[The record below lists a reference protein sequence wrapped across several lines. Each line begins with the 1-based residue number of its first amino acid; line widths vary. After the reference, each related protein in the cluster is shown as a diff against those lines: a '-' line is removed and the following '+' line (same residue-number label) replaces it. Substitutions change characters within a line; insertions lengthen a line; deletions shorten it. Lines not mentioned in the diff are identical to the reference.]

1 MTFRSLALSNI
12 RGNWRSYSAF
22 FWSSVFSVIIFYMYA
37 AFIYHPD
44 VINGNIL
51 QAQKI
56 RTGMQFCLYL
66 IAIFSFLFVLYANS
80 AFLKTRK
87 QEFGLFSLFGMT
99 RSQLRR
105 LVIYENAAVAL
116 LSLITG
122 IAIGMLFSK
131 LFFMALGAILS
142 VKDPIPFAA
151 PVFAIALTGIGFF
164 ALSMGIALLTSLRIG
179 KSEIVDLLKAARK
192 PKGDLVFSKW
202 LVVLAVLCLGA
213 AYGMALNM
221 TVETF
226 LLLALPIL
234 ITVTIGT
241 YFLFTQLSVLAIR
254 FLQRKHSVF
263 YNRTN
268 MIVLSQLGYKL
279 RDNARILFMVSI
291 MSAVILTASGTFYL
305 MQVGYKLMVS
315 NFSPYTIAYVER
327 GLHTNEVVD
336 PEQMAGI
343 LEKNGHPITRE
354 DKLVGAE
361 ITKLKLESENK
372 QSHDYS
378 NSKGFVISASEY
390 NHSAAALGL
399 PAVEVEQDTVILQA
413 SWIKAPQTIQGVI
426 NGVTVDYKISESV
439 NSTIM
444 NMTSYLFTI
453 IMDDF
458 AYSKLMASIPEEKQ
472 IVAYGYEVKDWES
485 AAEAVGQVQKLVPE
499 SKKEQTHM
507 TRASMYQDYM
517 QDANLT
523 LFIGLFIS
531 LLFFIAAGSLIY
543 FKLFTELQEDQ
554 QQFRALKRIGMTLQ
568 EIRRISVSQIAIVFY
583 IPCVVGT
590 IHALVA
596 MKALDTL
603 MGSSVWLYSFVVIGI
618 FIIMQTFYF
627 IIASVS
633 YMKSINRPGPA
644 S

>member
-1 MTFRSLALSNI
+1 
-12 RGNWRSYSAF
+12 
-22 FWSSVFSVIIFYMYA
+22 
-37 AFIYHPD
+37 
-44 VINGNIL
+44 
-51 QAQKI
+51 
-56 RTGMQFCLYL
+56 
-66 IAIFSFLFVLYANS
+66 
-80 AFLKTRK
+80 
-87 QEFGLFSLFGMT
+87 
-99 RSQLRR
+99 
-105 LVIYENAAVAL
+105 
-116 LSLITG
+116 
-122 IAIGMLFSK
+122 
-131 LFFMALGAILS
+131 
-142 VKDPIPFAA
+142 
-151 PVFAIALTGIGFF
+151 
-164 ALSMGIALLTSLRIG
+164 
-179 KSEIVDLLKAARK
+179 
-192 PKGDLVFSKW
+192 
-202 LVVLAVLCLGA
+202 
-213 AYGMALNM
+213 
-221 TVETF
+221 
-226 LLLALPIL
+226 
-234 ITVTIGT
+234 
-241 YFLFTQLSVLAIR
+241 
-254 FLQRKHSVF
+254 
-263 YNRTN
+263 

-315 NFSPYTIAYVER
+315 NYSPYTIAFVER
-327 GLHTNEVVD
+327 GLHTHEVVD
-336 PEQMAGI
+336 PAQMADV
-343 LEKNGHPITRE
+343 LKENGHPITRE

-361 ITKLKLESENK
+361 ITKLKFITEDK
-372 QSHDYS
+372 MPHDYGH
-378 NSKGFVISASEY
+378 SKGFVISASEY
-390 NHSAAALGL
+390 NHNAAGLGL
-399 PAVEVEQDTVILQA
+399 PTITVAQDTVILQA
-413 SWIKAPQTIQGVI
+413 SWMKAPQSVQGVI
-426 NGVTVDYKISESV
+426 NGVTVDYKISENV

-444 NMTSYLFTI
+444 NMTSHLFTI

-472 IVAYGYEVKDWES
+472 IVSYGYEVKDWES

-517 QDANLT
+517 QNANLT

-568 EIRRISVSQIAIVFY
+568 EIRRISISQIAIVFY

-596 MKALDTL
+596 MKALDAL
-603 MGSSVWLYSFVVIGI
+603 MASSVWLYSFVVIGI